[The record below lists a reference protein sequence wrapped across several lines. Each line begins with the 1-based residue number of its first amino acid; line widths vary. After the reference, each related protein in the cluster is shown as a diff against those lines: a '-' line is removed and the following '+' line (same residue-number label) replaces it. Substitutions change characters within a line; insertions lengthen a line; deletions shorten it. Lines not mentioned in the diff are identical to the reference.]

1 MCVLPVPLLPTAMT
15 FSRRVA
21 YSERASSRTRVLL
34 SEGIAVKSKLS
45 RLLTAGE
52 PRFLDPTLHHASL
65 SIDQLQFD
73 EAQEKADM
81 VETLGSALPSKLLIL
96 AQERRQLE
104 RLQVMTEQKLGRIG
118 HDDAPVSKPM

>member
-1 MCVLPVPLLPTAMT
+1 M
-15 FSRRVA
+15 F
-21 YSERASSRTRVLL
+21 
-34 SEGIAVKSKLS
+34 SEGIAAKSKLS
-45 RLLTAGE
+45 RLLTAGNRAS
-52 PRFLDPTLHHASL
+52 PSPTLHHASF

-104 RLQVMTEQKLGRIG
+104 RLQVMTEQKLRRIG
-118 HDDAPVSKPM
+118 HDDAPVSKLM

>member
-1 MCVLPVPLLPTAMT
+1 MRLAG
-15 FSRRVA
+15 SAVA
-21 YSERASSRTRVLL
+21 DCDNVFATGRVLGTGEFQD
-34 SEGIAVKSKLS
+34 EGFVERRNRREVEAVEALD
-45 RLLTAGE
+45 RRE

-104 RLQVMTEQKLGRIG
+104 RLQVMSKQKLGRIG
-118 HDDAPVSKPM
+118 HDDAPVSKLM